1 MAKKLTDIAI
11 RNLKA
16 TAARREIPD
25 GGCAGLYVV
34 VQPSGHR
41 SYAVRYRADGRSR
54 KLTLPG
60 GLSLAAARKAAGD
73 ALLAVTQGKDPVAA
87 KRRRRQDASKG
98 TLAGVAARYLE
109 LEGSKLRSAAWRTSI
124 LDRLVLPQLG
134 KRPVT
139 DINRSDVVCLLDHIE
154 QNNGPVAADRAL
166 AVLSKVFNW
175 YAVRDDDFKSPLVRG
190 MHRTNGRER
199 ARSRVLTDDELRRLW
214 TASKDAGP
222 FGAFVRFLLLTAA
235 RRNEAA
241 CMTWA
246 EVVGADWR
254 LPAAR
259 NKAKVDLLRPLSED
273 AQRILEGQPRYV
285 GCPFVFTLNGR
296 TAVSDFHRQKTA
308 LDAKA
313 GVTGWCI
320 HDLRRT
326 ARSLMSRAGVLSEH
340 AERCLGHTVGTVVAA
355 TYDRHSYATEK
366 NRAYEALAS
375 LLVRIV
381 SGRSADVVS
390 LRG

>member
-1 MAKKLTDIAI
+1 MAKKLTDVAI

-16 TAARREIPD
+16 TTARREVPD

-34 VQPSGHR
+34 VQPSGHL
-41 SYAVRYRADGRSR
+41 SYAVRYRADGKSR

-73 ALLAVTQGKDPVAA
+73 ALLAVTQGKDPAAA
-87 KRRRRQDASKG
+87 KRQHRQDAGKG
-98 TLAGVAARYLE
+98 TLAAVAARYLE
-109 LEGSKLRSAAWRTSI
+109 LEGPKLRSAAWRTSI
-124 LDRLVLPQLG
+124 LDRLVLPLLG
-134 KRPVT
+134 SRPVA
-139 DINRSDVVCLLDHIE
+139 DIKRSDVVRLLDHVE
-154 QNNGPVAADRAL
+154 QKNGPVAADRTL

-214 TASKDAGP
+214 TASGEAGP
-222 FGAFVRFLLLTAA
+222 FGALIRFLLLTGA

-241 CMTWA
+241 RMTWA
-246 EVVGADWR
+246 EVVGADWT

-259 NKAKVDLLRPLSED
+259 NKTKIDLLRPLSED
-273 AQRILEGQPRYV
+273 AQRILEEQPRCV
-285 GCPFVFTLNGR
+285 DCPFVFTLNGR
-296 TAVSDFHRQKTA
+296 TAISDFHRQKAA

-313 GVTGWCI
+313 GVAGWRI

-326 ARSLMSRAGVLSEH
+326 ARSLMSRAGVPGEH
-340 AERCLGHTVGTVVAA
+340 AERCLGHAVGTVVTA

-375 LLVRIV
+375 LIARIA
-381 SGRSADVVS
+381 GGQAANVVS

>member
-73 ALLAVTQGKDPVAA
+73 ALLAVTQGKDPAAA
-87 KRRRRQDASKG
+87 KRQHRQDASKG
-98 TLAGVAARYLE
+98 TLAAVAARYLE
-109 LEGSKLRSAAWRTSI
+109 LEGPKLRSAAWRTSI

-139 DINRSDVVCLLDHIE
+139 DIRRSDVVRLLDHIE

-175 YAVRDDDFKSPLVRG
+175 YAVRDDNFKSPLVRG

-214 TASKDAGP
+214 TASQDAGP

-246 EVVGADWR
+246 EVTGADWT
-254 LPAAR
+254 LPASR

-285 GCPFVFTLNGR
+285 GCPFVFTLNGH
-296 TAVSDFHRQKTA
+296 TAVSDFHRQKAA

-313 GVTGWCI
+313 GVTGWRI

-326 ARSLMSRAGVLSEH
+326 ARSLMSRAGVLDGH
-340 AERCLGHTVGTVVAA
+340 AERCLGHVVGTVVAA
-355 TYDRHSYATEK
+355 TYNRHSYATEK
-366 NRAYEALAS
+366 NRAYETLAS